1 MVARA
6 AVAGSTRLAV
16 QPFSWWGTR
25 FVEGQETACKAKV
38 RDPKRPERGCLEQAA
53 GSKVCPRESPH
64 WGGETRKVVT
74 MLPGAVPV
82 QVRLSCRQGY
92 EVWPFHDLNTRLT
105 VEVSHK
111 QTARRMPKVPEMTN
125 QWSSREE
132 KEVLG
137 SETQN
142 RQWSRENGRGRKVK
156 KGQQK
161 WTRME
166 LFPLPP
172 PLPLFSVPHPPLPS
186 TPTAS
191 STHGIFSQLA
201 APPVIQLAF
210 SCLLLLRMRVCVRC

>member
-156 KGQQK
+156 KGHSSRNGRG
-161 WTRME
+161 WSYFHYPLPSPSF
-166 LFPLPP
+166 LFPTHPYLPP
-172 PLPLFSVPHPPLPS
+172 PQLQAHM
-186 TPTAS
+186 AS
-191 STHGIFSQLA
+191 SHSLQRRLSSNW
-201 APPVIQLAF
+201 PLV
-210 SCLLLLRMRVCVRC
+210 VCFFFG